1 MGYKVVLTEA
11 AQEDLDGIL
20 GYIAHSLANPMAALA
35 FADAVERCYSN
46 LEQMPRMYETCQ
58 DSRLSSLG
66 YRKAV
71 IKNYFWCI
79 KFRNAQKRSMSCA
92 FSMVGRIMPNDFDRR
107 PLCSIAFPLLKVG
120 QFQKELADLSFS

>member
-20 GYIAHSLANPMAALA
+20 GHIAHSLANPMAALA

-71 IKNYFWCI
+71 IINYFLVYKI
-79 KFRNAQKRSMSCA
+79 QERTKTVYVLRFFYGRQDYAKR
-92 FSMVGRIMPNDFDRR
+92 
-107 PLCSIAFPLLKVG
+107 L
-120 QFQKELADLSFS
+120 